1 MHFVGYFFD
10 NLYFIEMA
18 SSKRKSCGIGDD
30 CKQAGVANCEGCS
43 RVFCTKHFI
52 DHRRSLGELMN
63 GMIGE
68 YNDFKNTIIQEPHYS
83 NIQPLI
89 QKIAD
94 WEEESIKKIRGKAAE
109 LRIQLLQFKTTH
121 VKNISSELQSLAEQI
136 QKSQEQDDFIET
148 DLRCWQEKLDDL
160 KSNLTSSSMIII
172 HQNDDIPL
180 VHDQSVNL
188 LTTVNDESF
197 DRIYNED
204 VRIEED
210 GKIVVSVKFFTTYTE
225 IRGENNYAFGC
236 HKIRLQIEH
245 ELNQWTFL
253 GINSKSTPLQRWSFA
268 SKSAYGWC
276 NSNYICSKGSYER
289 NTTNQPIKM
298 TKNDIITLTFDC
310 DHRKISIVNERT
322 NMKHELTVDINSCQF
337 PWQFHVIL
345 RDPQS
350 RIRIL
355 PA

>member
-1 MHFVGYFFD
+1 MFT
-10 NLYFIEMA
+10 
-18 SSKRKSCGIGDD
+18 
-30 CKQAGVANCEGCS
+30 S
-43 RVFCTKHFI
+43 R
-52 DHRRSLGELMN
+52 E
-63 GMIGE
+63 
-68 YNDFKNTIIQEPHYS
+68 
-83 NIQPLI
+83 
-89 QKIAD
+89 
-94 WEEESIKKIRGKAAE
+94 KAAE
-109 LRIQLLQFKTTH
+109 LRIQLLQLKTTH

-136 QKSQEQDDFIET
+136 QNSQEQDDFIET

-160 KSNLTSSSMIII
+160 KSNLTSPSMIII

-188 LTTVNDESF
+188 LMTVNDESF

-210 GKIVVSVKFFTTYTE
+210 GKIGVSVKFSTTYTE

-236 HKIRLQIEH
+236 HKILLQIEH
-245 ELNQWTFL
+245 ASNQWTFL
-253 GINSKSTPLQRWSFA
+253 GINSESTPLQRWSFA

-298 TKNDIITLTFDC
+298 TKNGIITLTFDC
-310 DHRKISIVNERT
+310 DHHKISIVNERT
-322 NMKHELTVDINSCQF
+322 NMKHELTVDINSCPF